1 MYYNACM
8 SKGVTMKKLVVLAA
22 FALAAG
28 TVGSQACDY
37 QHQAANATPILSAAT
52 EDATTQ
58 QPAAKPEPAAPKV
71 TTTDESAPPVTVA
84 ACQGENC

>member
-1 MYYNACM
+1 M
-8 SKGVTMKKLVVLAA
+8 SKGVTMKKFIVVAA

-37 QHQAANATPILSAAT
+37 QRQAVNSTPIVSAAT

-58 QPAAKPEPAAPKV
+58 QPAAKAEAAAPKV
-71 TTTDESAPPVTVA
+71 TTTGESAPPVTVA
-84 ACQGENC
+84 ACQGQNC